1 MLDCDARAVTEQD
14 GILSLPN
21 HAVQLIELLL
31 GAEDELIQRFAMKFQ
46 LTKRE
51 DTGRPAI
58 DWIDGVFVR

>member
-1 MLDCDARAVTEQD
+1 
-14 GILSLPN
+14 
-21 HAVQLIELLL
+21 LIELLL

-51 DTGRPAI
+51 DTGRPAV